1 MSRTK
6 IGYTYSLFATED
18 GEVST
23 GCASDEETH
32 IAAAWLAQVLR
43 SDLATL
49 FKDNPNRTITLVI
62 NSSEET
68 NIEGKQMEK
77 PNIERTK
84 EELLEWGNL
93 CLEECKSL
101 QAHVFDLEENKE

>member
-1 MSRTK
+1 LSRTK
-6 IGYTYSLFATED
+6 IKEPALCPVCG
-18 GEVST
+18 
-23 GCASDEETH
+23 
-32 IAAAWLAQVLR
+32 
-43 SDLATL
+43 
-49 FKDNPNRTITLVI
+49 KDIVWGHPMTPEYNIHGSCMPEAVRIILEYN
-62 NSSEET
+62 NSEET